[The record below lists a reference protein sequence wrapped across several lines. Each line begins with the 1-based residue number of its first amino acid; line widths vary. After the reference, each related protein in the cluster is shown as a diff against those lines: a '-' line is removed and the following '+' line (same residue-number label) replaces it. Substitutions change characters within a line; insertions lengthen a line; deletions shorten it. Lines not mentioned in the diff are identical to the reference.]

1 MPDDREKHRPD
12 PVLPDRTIPRG
23 RIDPSEEALGG
34 ADAVPDT
41 HYVASPDPGPERPK
55 GRGPA
60 DAAVSSGGGAVWAI
74 IAFLII
80 AAVLV
85 FLLGYG
91 R

>member
-1 MPDDREKHRPD
+1 MPDDREKYSPE
-12 PVLPDRTIPRG
+12 PLLPDRTIPQG
-23 RIDPSEEALGG
+23 KIDQPEKVLGG

-41 HYVASPDPGPERPK
+41 SYLPPADRGPERPK
-55 GRGPA
+55 GKGPA
-60 DAAVSSGGGAVWAI
+60 GAAVSSGNGTVWAV